1 MFTNTV
7 DRITTLKLKISN
19 FFSSEQFHEL
29 FFLFNSTSYIL
40 RTILAILLLILF
52 IRQIIK
58 TKRSPLLRAHAQ
70 RNTMVQNDVGNIIT
84 VVEWHKSN
92 LDYLTK
98 VHYRGSQWSAKIDNH
113 DKNHVYC
120 VPQPGLYKI
129 VGMEGNSLLLTYN
142 GE

>member
-1 MFTNTV
+1 MFINIA
-7 DRITTLKLKISN
+7 DRITTIQLKTSH

-29 FFLFNSTSYIL
+29 FFLFSSTSYIL
-40 RTILAILLLILF
+40 RTTLIVLLLVLF
-52 IRQIIK
+52 IRQVVK

-98 VHYRGSQWSAKIDNH
+98 VNYRGSQWSAKIDNH
-113 DKNHVYC
+113 DKNHVYSI
-120 VPQPGLYKI
+120 PQPGLYTI
-129 VGMEGNSLLLTYN
+129 VGMEGNSLLLTYK
-142 GE
+142 GI